1 MPLQEYTG
9 PVIKGPSAK
18 GIGGLVPY
26 TGEVI
31 RPMDEKSGAPATVRA
46 MVGAARTPE
55 DRLATIRKAYPDA
68 VPFGED
74 NFVFTDPKT
83 RLPTIYNPKG
93 FDAGDVASVGG
104 EVSEMAG
111 GIVGGALAVPGAV
124 AAAPVS
130 AGTSLLAVPAGIGLG
145 AAGGRELFDR
155 AMSLL
160 GATEDTRNVP
170 TRVADAGLTAGAN
183 AVGARVGDLVSQ
195 GVRAT
200 VGPVVRYARGLATQT
215 AGSDAARLGV
225 EPTAGMVTANRGV
238 QIAEQ
243 SLGQMPGGAGPM
255 QEAAERVLT
264 QMDQAAQNVGAQY
277 GRAQTQQGA
286 GGVMR
291 QAAENAAERFA
302 ERRQVLDDQLGQLIG
317 DDTMVPT
324 PNVRALVT
332 QLEAELAEAPAS
344 RAGVLQGTLDR
355 ARAILEDV
363 APTRNA
369 QGQATSAAGLRFR
382 TLRQI
387 RTDIGRDLERP
398 DVSGYTPASEAAARR
413 LYAALSED
421 VSGAARGA
429 GPDALSAL
437 RTHDRYVRFNR
448 NTTLPTLQKI
458 ADAGTD
464 EHAFNIA
471 MSAAKDGGSTLGR
484 LRRSYTPEEWGV
496 VASSVLS
503 KLGRANAGKQE
514 ASGVGEVADTFSPS
528 TFLTNWSK
536 LAPES
541 KIALFGG
548 TRYRDVVPELD
559 ALVRTAGR
567 IRDAEKMANPS
578 GTARNVIA
586 AFTVLGVT
594 PDILEGD
601 VGGAGATVAGAVLA
615 PRMAARLL
623 TNPNFVRW
631 LSATGNSVVRNPSNW
646 GVRLG
651 QLTAIAKAEPEIRDE
666 IYQYV
671 AALRDTGKPQKPN
684 AGPQ

>member
-1 MPLQEYTG
+1 MPLEEYTG
-9 PVIKGPSAK
+9 PVIKQGQTQQPK
-18 GIGGLVPY
+18 GLVPY
-26 TGEVI
+26 EGEVV
-31 RPMDEKSGAPATVRA
+31 RPTDLRSGAPANVRA

-55 DRLATIRKAYPDA
+55 DRLATLRKVYPDA

-74 NFVFTDPKT
+74 NFVFTDPRT
-83 RLPTIYNPKG
+83 RLPTLYNPKG
-93 FDAGDVASVGG
+93 MDVGDIASVGG
-104 EVSEMAG
+104 ETAEMAG
-111 GIVGGALAVPGAV
+111 GVIGGAVAIPPAL
-124 AAAPVS
+124 AAAPVTGG
-130 AGTSLLAVPAGIGLG
+130 ASLIAVPAGVGLG

-155 AMSLL
+155 AMTLL
-160 GATEDTRNVP
+160 AGTEDTRNIA
-170 TRVADAGLTAGAN
+170 TRIADAALTAGAN
-183 AVGARVGDLVSQ
+183 AVGARVGDVVAQ
-195 GVRAT
+195 GARAAI
-200 VGPVVRYARGLATQT
+200 GPVARYARGLSSRT

-225 EPTAGMVTANRGV
+225 EPTAGMVTGNRAM
-238 QIAEQ
+238 QIAEE

-255 QEAAERVLT
+255 QQAAERVLA
-264 QMDQAAQNVGAQY
+264 QMDQAAQDIGAQY

-286 GGVMR
+286 GAVMR
-291 QAAENAAERFA
+291 SAAESSAARFA
-302 ERRQVLDDQLGQLIG
+302 QRRNVLDDQLGQLIG

-324 PNVRALVT
+324 PNVRALVG

-363 APTRNA
+363 APTRDA
-369 QGQATSAAGLRFR
+369 SGRVTAPAGLRFR

-413 LYAALSED
+413 LYAALTRD
-421 VSGAARGA
+421 VGQAAETA
-429 GPDALSAL
+429 GPDALQAL
-437 RTHDRYVRFNR
+437 RVHDRYVRFNR
-448 NTTLPTLQKI
+448 NITLPTLQKI
-458 ADAGTD
+458 SDAGTD
-464 EHAFNIA
+464 EQAFNIA
-471 MSAAKDGGSTLGR
+471 MSAAKDGGTLLSR
-484 LRRSYTPEEWGV
+484 LRRSYTPDEWGV

-503 KLGRANAGKQE
+503 KLGRATAGRQE
-514 ASGVGEVADTFSPS
+514 ASAVGEAADTFSPA

-541 KIALFGG
+541 KRALFGG
-548 TRYRDVVPELD
+548 TRYREVIPELD

-567 IRDAEKMANPS
+567 IKDAEKMANPS

-594 PDILEGD
+594 PDVLEGD
-601 VGGAGATVAGAVLA
+601 VTGAGATVAGAVLA

-623 TNPNFVRW
+623 TSPSFVRW
-631 LSATGNSVVRNPSNW
+631 LSATGNSVSRQPSNW

-671 AALRDTGKPQKPN
+671 AALRDSGMPQQTNEAQP
-684 AGPQ
+684 

>member
-9 PVIKGPSAK
+9 PVVKPNQGAPK
-18 GIGGLVPY
+18 GLVPY
-26 TGEVI
+26 AGEVI
-31 RPMDEKSGAPATVRA
+31 RSVDEQSGAPANVRA

-55 DRLATIRKAYPDA
+55 DRLATIRKIYPDA
-68 VPFGED
+68 TPFGED

-83 RLPTIYNPKG
+83 KLPTIYNPKG

-104 EVSEMAG
+104 ETAEMMG
-111 GIVGGALAVPGAV
+111 GIVGGALAVPGAL

-130 AGTSLLAVPAGIGLG
+130 GGTSLLAVPAGIGLG
-145 AAGGRELFDR
+145 AAGSRELYDR
-155 AMSLL
+155 AMTLL
-160 GATEDTRNVP
+160 AGTEDTRNLP
-170 TRVADAGLTAGAN
+170 TRVADAGLTAGVN

-195 GVRAT
+195 GVRAA
-200 VGPVVRYARGLATQT
+200 VGPVQRYARGLATRT
-215 AGSDAARLGV
+215 AGSDATRLGV
-225 EPTAGMVTANRGV
+225 DPTAGMVTGNNAV
-238 QIAEQ
+238 QIVEQ

-255 QEAAERVLT
+255 QEAAERVLA
-264 QMDQAAQNVGAQY
+264 QMDQAAQDVGAQY

-291 QAAENAAERFA
+291 AAAENAAERFA
-302 ERRQVLDDQLGQLIG
+302 QRRQVLDDQLGQLIG

-324 PNVRALVT
+324 PNVRALVA

-398 DVSGYTPASEAAARR
+398 DVSGYTPASEASARR
-413 LYAALSED
+413 LYAALSQD

-429 GPDALSAL
+429 GPDALTAL

-448 NTTLPTLQKI
+448 NTTIPTLQKI

-503 KLGRANAGKQE
+503 KLGRANAGRQE
-514 ASGVGEVADTFSPS
+514 ASAVGEVADTFSPA

-541 KIALFGG
+541 KLALFGG
-548 TRYRDVVPELD
+548 TRYREIVPELD

-567 IRDAEKMANPS
+567 IKDAEKMANPS

-615 PRMAARLL
+615 PRAAARLL
-623 TNPNFVRW
+623 TNPQFVRW

-651 QLTAIAKAEPEIRDE
+651 QLTAIAKVEPEIRDE

-671 AALRDTGKPQKPN
+671 AALRDTGKPPKAN
-684 AGPQ
+684 AGPR